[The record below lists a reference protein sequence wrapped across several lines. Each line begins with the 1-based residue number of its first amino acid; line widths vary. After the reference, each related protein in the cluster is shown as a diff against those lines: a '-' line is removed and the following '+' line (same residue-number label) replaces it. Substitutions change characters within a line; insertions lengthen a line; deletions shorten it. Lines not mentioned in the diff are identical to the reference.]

1 MLTVD
6 DYKEKIKKLLA
17 LAQSPSEAEAKA
29 ALLKARKLMAEYKLT
44 EADLKEA
51 EEQPVKDKL
60 FHFPVKAIY
69 IGLKTINIKI

>member
-29 ALLKARKLMAEYKLT
+29 ALL
-44 EADLKEA
+44 
-51 EEQPVKDKL
+51 
-60 FHFPVKAIY
+60 
-69 IGLKTINIKI
+69 